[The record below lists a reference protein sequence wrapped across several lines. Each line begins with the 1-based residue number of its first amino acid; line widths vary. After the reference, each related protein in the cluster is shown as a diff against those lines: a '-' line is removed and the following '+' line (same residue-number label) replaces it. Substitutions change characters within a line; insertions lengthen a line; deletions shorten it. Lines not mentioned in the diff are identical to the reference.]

1 MSFTCPCCGSHEFG
15 SSNCTGPGPMVRH
28 CHGYAE
34 ADGGFRS
41 CDYSFPQSEDADHG
55 LTHIAL
61 LDADPPN
68 GSRQDLLDMFTI
80 IDRVEGNCA
89 EPDVLAAAARL
100 KERLA
105 PMRAVLLADAAPDTT
120 LHVCDSCSLGGDTSE
135 KPCEFRE
142 DTGIPAPSW
151 LCAEC
156 YSTWKEQPE

>member
-1 MSFTCPCCGSHEFG
+1 MSQFTCPRCGSHEFG

-28 CHGYAE
+28 CHGN
-34 ADGGFRS
+34 G
-41 CDYSFPQSEDADHG
+41 CDYSFPEADDAAHG
-55 LTHIAL
+55 LVNIAL
-61 LDADPPN
+61 LTDDPPS
-68 GSRQDLLDMFTI
+68 GTRQDLLDMFTI

-142 DTGIPAPSW
+142 DTGIPGESAW

-156 YSTWKEQPE
+156 NSAWNAKPAPRTKR